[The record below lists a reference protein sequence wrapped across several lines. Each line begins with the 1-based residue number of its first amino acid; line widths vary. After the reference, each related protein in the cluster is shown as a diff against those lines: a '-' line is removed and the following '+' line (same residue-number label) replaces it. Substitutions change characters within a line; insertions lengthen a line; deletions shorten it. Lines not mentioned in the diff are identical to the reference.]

1 MPEWGSLLMVL
12 AGFFVLGHLLN
23 YFSQSVYWWWADWRA
38 AKEDEKMLE
47 EQQKTPENLPDN
59 VVRLEDAKKLSLIM
73 SNYDDDTIH

>member
-1 MPEWGSLLMVL
+1 MPEWGSLLVVL

-23 YFSQSVYWWWADWRA
+23 YFGQSVYWWWQDYRA
-38 AKEDEKMLE
+38 AKEDEKMIE

-59 VVRLEDAKKLSLIM
+59 VVRLEDVKKLPLIM